1 MKSTKMILSA
11 ALVGLMTTSSAM
23 AEDPAAIEPITL
35 GDSRMTCDALV
46 GEANAMQTILGG
58 APEGGVFGSE
68 RMVDIGTGLAAGG
81 LVHSGAINA
90 LGGRAAGAIGFLGRA
105 AKASAKRK
113 EEAAAARKES
123 ALRRWYYI
131 VGLYQGK
138 DCDNQPATAPVT
150 TTEE

>member
-1 MKSTKMILSA
+1 MTPTKMILSA
-11 ALVGLMTTSSAM
+11 ALVGVMTASSAF
-23 AEDPAAIEPITL
+23 AEDPAAIEPIAL

-58 APEGGVFGSE
+58 APEGGVFGNE
-68 RMVDIGTGLAAGG
+68 RMVNLGTGLATEG
-81 LVHSGAINA
+81 LVRSGAAGA

-105 AKASAKRK
+105 AKANAKKK

-150 TTEE
+150 TTEQ